1 MTVLMP
7 LNLQLKA
14 VNMITVCLCIFH
26 QNLKK
31 RIPDT
36 PLCYLCDT
44 WLVLNLPASVSSSV
58 KWGQCGWYPLH
69 RVVVKTKSKQNTW
82 TSTSHDEHLWPS
94 HHQWGWGTSRR
105 AMSCLLG
112 VLLHFQIL
120 LQHVGVSWPGWA
132 GQA

>member
-1 MTVLMP
+1 MP

-94 HHQWGWGTSRR
+94 HHQWGWGT
-105 AMSCLLG
+105 
-112 VLLHFQIL
+112 
-120 LQHVGVSWPGWA
+120 GVSKETFGLVFWVSADMGVPLPLDPT
-132 GQA
+132 